1 MSGQDGSND
10 TLNGKRA
17 LVTGAGAGIG
27 AEISLRLAAA
37 GVTVMATDVDPD
49 TARTSAVACSEVG
62 PTALS
67 ARLDVSDPDEVRR
80 LFSRVPDE
88 LGGLDILVNN
98 AGILHA
104 DPALF
109 DLALE
114 TTEAQLGE
122 ALSGQPVTTHWELIE
137 RTSDEAFDRMLKVHL
152 YGTFYCTR
160 EALGIMRRAG
170 SGGRI
175 INMGSIMGTASLSG
189 APDYCAAK
197 GAILAFTRA
206 TAREGA
212 SYGVLANAI
221 APGFIDTAMTSGL
234 KGPTRDILAQQT
246 PLGRFGTAAEIA
258 DAALFLAGPGS
269 SFMTG
274 QTVSPNGGIHMSQ

>member
-1 MSGQDGSND
+1 M
-10 TLNGKRA
+10 
-17 LVTGAGAGIG
+17 
-27 AEISLRLAAA
+27 
-37 GVTVMATDVDPD
+37 
-49 TARTSAVACSEVG
+49 
-62 PTALS
+62 
-67 ARLDVSDPDEVRR
+67 
-80 LFSRVPDE
+80 
-88 LGGLDILVNN
+88 
-98 AGILHA
+98 
-104 DPALF
+104 
-109 DLALE
+109 
-114 TTEAQLGE
+114 GE

-234 KGPTRDILAQQT
+234 KGSTRDILAQQT

>member
-1 MSGQDGSND
+1 MAEVDKLG
-10 TLNGKRA
+10 GKFA
-17 LVTGAGAGIG
+17 LVTGAGSGIG
-27 AEISLRLAAA
+27 AEIARRLAQA
-37 GVTVMATDVDPD
+37 GATVMATDLDPAAAEV
-49 TARTSAVACSEVG
+49 TAADCKEHGTGAI
-62 PTALS
+62 S
-67 ARLDVSDPDEVRR
+67 ARLDVTDSAEVRG
-80 LFSRVPDE
+80 LFSRLSDE
-88 LGGLDILVNN
+88 LGGLDVLVNN

-104 DPALF
+104 DPALLE
-109 DLALE
+109 LALR
-114 TTEAQLGE
+114 TTEAQLEE
-122 ALSGQPVTTHWELIE
+122 ALSGEPVSSHWELIE

-160 EALGIMRRAG
+160 EALGMMRRAG
-170 SGGRI
+170 RGGRI

-197 GAILAFTRA
+197 GAVLAFTRA

-221 APGFIDTAMTSGL
+221 APGFIETPMTSVLEEPLRGL
-234 KGPTRDILAQQT
+234 LSQQT

-258 DAALFLAGPGS
+258 DVAVFLAGSGS

-274 QTVSPNGGIHMSQ
+274 QTISPNGGIHMSQ